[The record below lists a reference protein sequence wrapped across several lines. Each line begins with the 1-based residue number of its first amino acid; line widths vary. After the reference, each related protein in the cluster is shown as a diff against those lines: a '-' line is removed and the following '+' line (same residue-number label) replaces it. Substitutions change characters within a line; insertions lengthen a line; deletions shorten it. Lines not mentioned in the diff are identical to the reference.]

1 MELQHLMHTR
11 KRLAVRLGVTG
22 VLAIGGSV
30 AGAWATMTASL
41 PARPDLP
48 PPGLLALDDPSG
60 AEACSVHSNDGQ
72 GGTPGTQPQVC
83 QGSGLSFIGPTVVMT
98 TQIGPTT
105 IGPALVNSV
114 EAGGNV
120 AGV

>member
-1 MELQHLMHTR
+1 MMDIR

-30 AGAWATMTASL
+30 AGACATMSTSL
-41 PARPDLP
+41 PARS
-48 PPGLLALDDPSG
+48 GLLALNDPAG
-60 AEACSVHSNDGQ
+60 ARACSTNSNDGQ
-72 GGTPGTQPQVC
+72 GGTPGTAPQVC
-83 QGSGLSFIGPTVVMT
+83 QGAGLSFIGPAVVLT

-105 IGPALVNSV
+105 IGPAQVNSV
-114 EAGGNV
+114 LAGGNF

>member
-1 MELQHLMHTR
+1 MTHIR
-11 KRLAVRLGVTG
+11 KRLAVGLGVTG
-22 VLAIGGSV
+22 VLAIVGSV
-30 AGAWATMTASL
+30 AS
-41 PARPDLP
+41 ARPNLAR
-48 PPGLLALDDPSG
+48 PGLVALDDPTG
-60 AEACSVHSNDGQ
+60 AQACTTHGNDGQ

-114 EAGGNV
+114 VAGGNV